1 MLEMYQNIQSE
12 FNSHDFCENSGLK
25 FNIKED
31 FFK

>member
-1 MLEMYQNIQSE
+1 MFEVYQNIQTE
-12 FNSHDFCENSGLK
+12 YNLHDFCENSALK